1 MAVFYEELEG
11 SPEIDLERR
20 STTARRVV
28 RIAWDDFPAF
38 LEELFPD
45 PYLGYLGTA
54 SFPGLPWLKVTKVRM
69 EPFQPAY
76 PSGLNE
82 SINVYPSGARVTVS
96 YATPGEDM
104 GHQGGP
110 KGDHS
115 GPGGSHGSSG
125 NQNSQDQTFVTSK
138 TSVGGEFITWPS
150 RSLRWLTPDNLLHGY
165 GDVNVNP
172 NSPEE
177 RQYKVYGDTQVGITV
192 PSCEHS
198 VSWHFVPWPPWT
210 AIRQCVGKVNAFK
223 FAGAPRGTLLFLGAE
238 ASQDIT
244 THGVK
249 AWTLEYKFSEKNAN
263 AQNPLRPQGWNYFLR
278 PNGENAGTFQPIA
291 RTVPIRTLPDGSR
304 GVPMTTLTAALPPGA
319 VTVQVANGS
328 IFPSSGQFRI
338 LLDPNLIID
347 NPANQW
353 EECAVIA
360 GQGGNAWTVLRGL
373 EGDPQRFHAQFASV
387 IQYPGRVYDLA
398 DFRFLFRPGIP
409 L

>member
-110 KGDHS
+110 KGD
-115 GPGGSHGSSG
+115 
-125 NQNSQDQTFVTSK
+125 
-138 TSVGGEFITWPS
+138 
-150 RSLRWLTPDNLLHGY
+150 
-165 GDVNVNP
+165 
-172 NSPEE
+172 
-177 RQYKVYGDTQVGITV
+177 
-192 PSCEHS
+192 HS

-304 GVPMTTLTAALPPGA
+304 GVPMTTLTTALPPGA